1 MQDILQRI
9 EQAGG
14 AQPADL
20 SLIPL
25 EEQRGLIAN
34 TVAVM
39 TSDTGKRTAWQA
51 QVQGALDQARTLGR
65 KSDVELFEA
74 VMKIIDGEQAA
85 LPADHPYSDTLT
97 AIQQGIAQPQ
107 SVRVGNLP
115 EDQLRVMLVNTV
127 AVLTTV
133 PDKKAEWRTAV
144 EGALEQAEH
153 NPGWEAE
160 ADFFRAVL
168 AVLDGNEAALPE
180 SHPYTPVLTTLLL
193 SIEETL
199 RQAAVP
205 ETPGIGDE
213 ELTAIIRNT
222 VAVMTELRDRL
233 DEWRMALA
241 NTLQELESKG
251 VDWQA
256 EADFFRAVVDLLDG
270 KAAELPVS
278 SRYAPTLSEII
289 KGVAEAQVAA
299 ALQQE
304 LAANLPTPPAV
315 VPVDFVAR
323 CVTGLKGSQ
332 EQKRALFDYLQTV
345 PASDPA
351 VSALVRTVQ
360 RALLGDPLKRLG
372 GDLEGDA
379 ALVWGM
385 VRDNIN

>member
-1 MQDILQRI
+1 
-9 EQAGG
+9 
-14 AQPADL
+14 
-20 SLIPL
+20 
-25 EEQRGLIAN
+25 
-34 TVAVM
+34 
-39 TSDTGKRTAWQA
+39 
-51 QVQGALDQARTLGR
+51 
-65 KSDVELFEA
+65 
-74 VMKIIDGEQAA
+74 
-85 LPADHPYSDTLT
+85 
-97 AIQQGIAQPQ
+97 
-107 SVRVGNLP
+107 
-115 EDQLRVMLVNTV
+115 LVNTV

-153 NPGWEAE
+153 SPGWEAE

-168 AVLDGNEAALPE
+168 EVLDGKEAALPE
-180 SHPYTPVLTTLLL
+180 AHAYAPVLATLLL

-199 RQAAVP
+199 RQAAIP
-205 ETPGIGDE
+205 ETPGIGEE
-213 ELTAIIRNT
+213 ELTAIKRNT
-222 VAVMTELRDRL
+222 VAVMTELRDRVG
-233 DEWRMALA
+233 EWRAALA

-289 KGVAEAQVAA
+289 KGVAEAGAA
-299 ALQQE
+299 AAIQQE
-304 LAANLPTPPAV
+304 LAAKLPTPPAI

-323 CVTGLKGSQ
+323 CVAGLKGGQ
-332 EQKRALFDYLQTV
+332 EQKRALFEYLQSV
-345 PASDPA
+345 QAGDPQ
-351 VSALVRTVQ
+351 VGALVKTLQ

-379 ALVWGM
+379 ALVWSM